1 MREKGPRGQKYKCLI
16 FVYCMSN
23 FYDCYNELCRN
34 IVNLIHIIPESVSIP
49 TEEEI
54 FTLMQEVE
62 NNRFYVL

>member
-1 MREKGPRGQKYKCLI
+1 
-16 FVYCMSN
+16 MSN